1 MAARYQYMF
10 APTWNVPL
18 GSLNNVE
25 NHFGAQ
31 NADLHGIKRVVG
43 IRSPL
48 LDPFP
53 IRTLLED
60 GSERGD
66 GKVDTFW
73 VLMLRK
79 AGVKYLLDTYFA
91 SETIVKQKWTIYT
104 PIRQRNVYARY
115 NCWAILPAVIA
126 RDDLIDE
133 RDDLF
138 QVTLRLLDL
147 VASS

>member
-1 MAARYQYMF
+1 MNRYDYAF
-10 APTWNVPL
+10 APTWNVAL

-25 NHFGAQ
+25 NHFGAR
-31 NADLHGIKRVVG
+31 NTDVNGIKRVVG

-53 IRTLLED
+53 IRTRLAN

-66 GKVDTFW
+66 GKVDTYW
-73 VLMLRK
+73 LLMLRK

-104 PIRQRNVYARY
+104 RVRQRNVYVRY
-115 NCWAILPAVIA
+115 NCWAILPSIVE
-126 RDDLIDE
+126 RNDLVDE
-133 RDDLF
+133 RDDLY
-138 QVTLRLLDL
+138 QVTVRLLDL